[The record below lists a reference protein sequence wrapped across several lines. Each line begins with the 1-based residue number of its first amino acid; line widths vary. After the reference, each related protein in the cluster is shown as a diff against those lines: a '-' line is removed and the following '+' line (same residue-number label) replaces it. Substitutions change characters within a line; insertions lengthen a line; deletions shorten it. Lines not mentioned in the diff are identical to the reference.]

1 MTAPIQDLRD
11 AIALLQQHD
20 NQYLE
25 TDHPVD
31 PNAELAGVYRHI
43 GAGGTVKRPTRIG
56 PAMMF
61 NNIKGYPHSRI
72 LVGMH
77 ASRQR
82 AALLLG
88 CEASQLA
95 LEVGKAVKNRSRRW
109 SFRPAA
115 PPVRNRSFWPTIR
128 ILICA
133 PCSRRPPT
141 PRSTPVPSSA
151 GLALASDPDDASL
164 TDVTIHRLC
173 VGAGMSCRCFSPLAA
188 ISKCFAR
195 KPRPPA
201 NRCR

>member
-109 SFRPAA
+109 SSRPAA
-115 PPVRNRSFWPTIR
+115 PLPEQIFLADDPDFDLRTLLPAPTNT
-128 ILICA
+128 LL
-133 PCSRRPPT
+133 T
-141 PRSTPVPSSA
+141 PAPSSA
-151 GLALASDPDDASL
+151 RARRWP
-164 TDVTIHRLC
+164 
-173 VGAGMSCRCFSPLAA
+173 A
-188 ISKCFAR
+188 IPTT
-195 KPRPPA
+195 PR
-201 NRCR
+201 

>member
-95 LEVGKAVKNRSRRW
+95 LEVGKAVKKPVAPVVVPASSAPCQEQIFLADDPDFDLRTLLPAPTNTLSTPAPSSAWPGAGQRSRR
-109 SFRPAA
+109 RLADRRHH
-115 PPVRNRSFWPTIR
+115 PPLVRSGP
-128 ILICA
+128 
-133 PCSRRPPT
+133 
-141 PRSTPVPSSA
+141 
-151 GLALASDPDDASL
+151 G
-164 TDVTIHRLC
+164 
-173 VGAGMSCRCFSPLAA
+173 
-188 ISKCFAR
+188 
-195 KPRPPA
+195 
-201 NRCR
+201 